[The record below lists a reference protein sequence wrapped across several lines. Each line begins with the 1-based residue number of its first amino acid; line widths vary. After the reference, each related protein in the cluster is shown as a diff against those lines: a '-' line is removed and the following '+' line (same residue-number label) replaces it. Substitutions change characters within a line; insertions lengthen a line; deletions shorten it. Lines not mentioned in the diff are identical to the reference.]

1 MAFLE
6 KRIGYS
12 ANWIIQFLEKHNI
25 KNTYVRMI

>member
-6 KRIGYS
+6 KKIGYS
-12 ANWIIQFLEKHNI
+12 ANWIIQFLEKYNI